1 MKKRSMLA
9 IASLATGF
17 VVAAV
22 TPSHS
27 AEASGTSGNGSPA
40 AGLPGTTGG
49 QLKAAGLDMSGK
61 NKLGGIGTTAPTK
74 LAGINVDQTL
84 DTFGSAINRETD
96 RAVNDAPHGKQGKQG
111 KKG

>member
-27 AEASGTSGNGSPA
+27 AELTGPPGTGNGAPDT
-40 AGLPGTTGG
+40 GLPGLTGG
-49 QLKAAGLDMSGK
+49 QIKAAGLDMSGK
-61 NKLGGIGTTAPTK
+61 KIDGLGTTGATK
-74 LAGINVDQTL
+74 LAGVDVDQAL
-84 DTFGSAINRETD
+84 DTFGKAVNREAD
-96 RAVNDAPHGKQGKQG
+96 RAVNDAPHGTSG